1 MPTIVVKEHKS
12 KSVYMVGSLHLV
24 YLKHGIWREVKYQ
37 HSVSSPFFF
46 SSKANLFGL
55 FAVAVQ

>member
-1 MPTIVVKEHKS
+1 MPAIVVVKEHKS
-12 KSVYMVGSLHLV
+12 KSVYTVGSLCLV

-37 HSVSSPFFF
+37 HSVPSPFFF
-46 SSKANLFGL
+46 PKANLLGL